1 MSFWSTKF
9 GFIKNNLVVKI
20 IAVIFI
26 LTWVPV
32 LVILAYS
39 TAVTKQSFVKITGE
53 YFAAGLENF
62 STTVDQKLFN
72 LQSNVSALSSKAE
85 VGNYFAKPGD
95 TTLLK
100 QAVEDTAAETGPWKS
115 LYVTDAS
122 GNIVATSNTNS
133 KQIGES
139 MFLLED
145 YGKIFRQL
153 RDNNQT
159 VADIPQENNNAGSV
173 ALFKPVTSSSGKVLG
188 YVAGVYELTNI
199 NSLTKLSAGDRLVI
213 FTKNQQIVLLSG
225 KSATDEEKQSIV
237 ELFQKKASS
246 SQSVVNELNDHNAIV
261 VLPSFSSG
269 ILNQL
274 GWRIVG
280 TVNTDRI
287 LSEIDDFRSRVYLI
301 TLFVLFVVD
310 VILVFFLRWLIV
322 KPLNNVKDVAQQIAA
337 GNYQKRAEVSNRS
350 DVIGRLQYAIND
362 MAMSLINEHFN
373 LEKKVDEQT
382 QELSEKVEAL
392 EKAKTASVNLL
403 EDLSRAKNDIEQS
416 KTKDDA
422 LLSSIGDGVFA
433 LDVNHEVILFNKAAS
448 HITGYSEQ
456 EVLGHRFD
464 EVLKFEVRSTGD
476 KDAKFIE
483 KSLSGKAASMP
494 RTTYLKR
501 KDGRWVPVADSSSP
515 VMDKNKVIGAI
526 VVFRDITKDLEIE
539 TTKNEFVSLASHQLR
554 TPLTAIG
561 WYTELLLKDE
571 HNELQGDQKKYLKEV
586 AVGNR
591 RMIELVNALLNLSR
605 LELGTVAVEPK
616 EVRLSEVVSSVT
628 AELSHELKLRKQTI
642 KIDVPNDIPQFKS
655 DPQLLRIIIQNL
667 MSNAIK
673 YTPTQGHIE
682 LKAVFNKTANN
693 VQSHKLAK
701 NTITISVKDNGFGIP
716 KSEVDKIFTKLYRAT
731 NIRTKNTDGTGLGL
745 YMVKMLCGILKSK
758 IWFDSHEGKGST
770 FYINIPANAKIVKSG
785 NKQLEP

>member
-32 LVILAYS
+32 LVILTYS

-62 STTVDQKLFN
+62 STAVDQKLFN
-72 LQSNVSALSSKAE
+72 LQSNILALSNKTE
-85 VGNYFAKPGD
+85 VANFLVKPGD
-95 TTLLK
+95 PSQLK
-100 QAVEDTAAETGPWKS
+100 RAVEDTAIESGPWQS
-115 LYVTDAS
+115 LYITDAN
-122 GNIVATSNTNS
+122 GKILLAPDNNS

-139 MFLLED
+139 VFLLD
-145 YGKIFRQL
+145 SYGETFRQL
-153 RDNNQT
+153 RDGGQT
-159 VADIPQENNNAGSV
+159 ISDIPQDDSGSGSI
-173 ALFKPVTSSSGKVLG
+173 ALLRPITSASGKVLG
-188 YVAGVYELTNI
+188 YVAGVYGLSNI
-199 NSLTKLSAGDRLVI
+199 DTLTKLSPGDRLIVYN
-213 FTKNQQIVLLSG
+213 KSNQSVLLAG
-225 KSATDEEKQSIV
+225 KPVSTEEKQSIDNH
-237 ELFQKKASS
+237 FQNKSTSTQANVS
-246 SQSVVNELNDHNAIV
+246 ELNSNNAIV

-269 ILNQL
+269 ILKQL

-280 TVNTDRI
+280 TVNTERI
-287 LSEIDDFRSRVYLI
+287 LSEIDDFRSKVNII
-301 TLFVLFVVD
+301 TLVILFIVD

-322 KPLNNVKDVAQQIAA
+322 KPLNNVKNVAQQIAA

-382 QELSEKVEAL
+382 HQLSEKVEDL

-403 EDLSRAKNDIEQS
+403 EDLSRAKNEIEQS

-483 KSLSGKAASMP
+483 KSLTGKASKMP

-515 VMDKNKVIGAI
+515 VMDKNRVIGAI

-571 HNELQGDQKKYLKEV
+571 HHELQGDQKKYLKEV

-616 EVRLSEVVSSVT
+616 EVKLSEVVSSVT

-642 KIDVPNDIPQFKS
+642 KIDVPSDIPQFKS

-667 MSNAIK
+667 MSNAVK

-682 LKAVFNKTANN
+682 LKAVFNKTPTTI
-693 VQSHKLAK
+693 QSHKVAK
-701 NTITISVKDNGFGIP
+701 NTITILVKDNGFGIP

-758 IWFDSHEGKGST
+758 IWFESHEGKGST
-770 FYINIPANAKIVKSG
+770 FYINIPASAKIVKSG